1 MNTIFKNSAL
11 IVLSL
16 CLAACV
22 KESPS
27 LSYIERAYKEALRL
41 HREGNLNDA
50 LFHYQHTALLCQYT
64 PDDSLSYWWKGM
76 CGQGKVWLQKNFTD
90 DAEKDFRAV
99 LEFARR
105 HRLDTAEYT
114 ACRQLTG
121 IALQR
126 QEHHRAYGYNR
137 RALQIAEEKGY
148 PANLTKGLEEE
159 TALAQSAHLLAQGQA
174 LPEALHRRLA
184 HLAADTS
191 ALWKRQIL
199 ALRLLALQD
208 TSYLPTYLR
217 MQDEYWTTRF
227 RTFTDEAER
236 EKKGLIAERDAI
248 AAGQKH
254 TLFIALTLFALLLGG
269 GLYAVAGHRRKHEL
283 EHVRFLLS
291 QKEQAIQIL
300 EGQQE
305 DTERLRRQILE
316 KEKRMEE
323 LVQRERKLQEL
334 SSLAQGKEKDLA
346 RFSRLTREIDEL
358 RHRIEQ
364 KQLEWKEKEAQIR
377 RHHLY
382 DLPIS
387 HRLPVADNPHQ
398 PRKEDFDGLLAN
410 KERQMEFLQEMDRCF
425 NRFAAGLKVLTPG
438 LTDEEAVYCC
448 LFRLNVRPTD
458 IAVLMATSRSNVSK
472 RRIRIENK
480 LSFNCSTTKY
490 HTVQGASK
498 C

>member
-1 MNTIFKNSAL
+1 
-11 IVLSL
+11 
-16 CLAACV
+16 
-22 KESPS
+22 
-27 LSYIERAYKEALRL
+27 
-41 HREGNLNDA
+41 
-50 LFHYQHTALLCQYT
+50 
-64 PDDSLSYWWKGM
+64 M
-76 CGQGKVWLQKNFTD
+76 CGQGGIWLQKNFTN
-90 DAEKDFRAV
+90 DAEEDFRAV

-114 ACRQLTG
+114 ACRQLTD

-126 QEHHRAYGYNR
+126 QEYHRAYGYNR
-137 RALQIAEEKGY
+137 RASQIAEEKGY
-148 PANLTKGLEEE
+148 PADLTKGLEEE
-159 TALAQSAHLLAQGQA
+159 VTLVQSAQLLAQGQA
-174 LPEALHRRLA
+174 LPDALHRRLA

-191 ALWKRQIL
+191 ALRKEQIL

-217 MQDEYWTTRF
+217 MQDEYWATRF

-248 AAGQKH
+248 AAGQEH
-254 TLFIALTLFALLLGG
+254 TLFTALTLFALLLGG
-269 GLYAVAGHRRKHEL
+269 GLYAAASYRRKHEL
-283 EHVRFLLS
+283 ERVRLILG
-291 QKEQAIQIL
+291 QKEQTIQIL

-305 DTERLRRQILE
+305 NAENLRRQILE

-323 LVQRERKLQEL
+323 LAQRERKLQEL
-334 SSLAQGKEKDLA
+334 SSLAQGKEKNLA

-387 HRLPVADNPHQ
+387 RRLPVADNPHQ

-425 NRFAAGLKVLTPG
+425 NRFAAGLRVLTPG

-480 LSFNCSTTKY
+480 LSFNCSTTKD
-490 HTVQGASK
+490 HTVQGMPK

>member
-1 MNTIFKNSAL
+1 MNTILKNSVL

-27 LSYIERAYKEALRL
+27 LSYIERTYQEALKL

-50 LFHYQHTALLCQYT
+50 LFHYQLTALLCQYN
-64 PDDSLSYWWKGM
+64 PEDSLTFWWKGM
-76 CGQGKVWLQKNFTD
+76 CGQGGIWMQKNFTG
-90 DAEKDFRAV
+90 DAEKDLRAV

-114 ACRQLTG
+114 ACRQLTD

-126 QEHHRAYGYNR
+126 QEYHRAYDYNR
-137 RALQIAEEKGY
+137 CALQIAEEKDY
-148 PANLTKGLEEE
+148 PAELTKGLEEE
-159 TALAQSAHLLAQGQA
+159 ATLACSAYALAQGQA
-174 LPEALHRRLA
+174 LPDALYRQLA
-184 HLAADTS
+184 HLATDTS
-191 ALWKRQIL
+191 AMRNEQAL

-208 TSYLPTYLR
+208 TSYLPTYIR
-217 MQDEYWTTRF
+217 VQDEYWAACF
-227 RTFTDEAER
+227 RTFTDDAER

-248 AAGQKH
+248 ASGQEH

-269 GLYAVAGHRRKHEL
+269 GLYAVASYRRRHEL
-283 EHVRFLLS
+283 ERVRLILG

-305 DTERLRRQILE
+305 ETERLRRQILE

-323 LVQRERKLQEL
+323 LAQRERKLQEL
-334 SSLAQGKEKDLA
+334 SGFAQGKEKDLA
-346 RFSRLTREIDEL
+346 RFSRLTQEIDEL

-387 HRLPVADNPHQ
+387 RRLPVADNPHQ

-438 LTDEEAVYCC
+438 LTDEETVYCC

-458 IAVLMATSRSNVSK
+458 TAVLMATSRSNVSK
-472 RRIRIENK
+472 KRIRIENK
-480 LSFNCSTTKY
+480 LSFNCSTAKK

>member
-27 LSYIERAYKEALRL
+27 LFYIERAYKEALKL

-50 LFHYQHTALLCQYT
+50 L
-64 PDDSLSYWWKGM
+64 
-76 CGQGKVWLQKNFTD
+76 
-90 DAEKDFRAV
+90 
-99 LEFARR
+99 
-105 HRLDTAEYT
+105 
-114 ACRQLTG
+114 
-121 IALQR
+121 
-126 QEHHRAYGYNR
+126 
-137 RALQIAEEKGY
+137 
-148 PANLTKGLEEE
+148 
-159 TALAQSAHLLAQGQA
+159 AQSAQLLAQGQA

-227 RTFTDEAER
+227 RTFMDEAER

-283 EHVRFLLS
+283 ERVRLILG

-398 PRKEDFDGLLAN
+398 PRKEDFDGFVGQQRKADGVLAGNGPLLQPLCRRTESPHSGTDGRGGSVLLPFPA
-410 KERQMEFLQEMDRCF
+410 ERPAHRHRRPHGHQPEQRIQ
-425 NRFAAGLKVLTPG
+425 KTH
-438 LTDEEAVYCC
+438 TD
-448 LFRLNVRPTD
+448 
-458 IAVLMATSRSNVSK
+458 
-472 RRIRIENK
+472 
-480 LSFNCSTTKY
+480 
-490 HTVQGASK
+490 
-498 C
+498 

>member
-1 MNTIFKNSAL
+1 MNTIFKNSVL
-11 IVLSL
+11 IILSL
-16 CLAACV
+16 SLTACV
-22 KESPS
+22 RENTS
-27 LSYIERAYKEALRL
+27 LPYIERVYQEALKL

-50 LFHYQHTALLCQYT
+50 LFHYQLTALLCQYN
-64 PDDSLSYWWKGM
+64 PEDSLTFWWKGM
-76 CGQGKVWLQKNFTD
+76 CGQGGIWLQKNFTG

-114 ACRQLTG
+114 ACRQLTD

-126 QEHHRAYGYNR
+126 QEYHQAYDYNR
-137 RALQIAEEKGY
+137 RALQIAEEKDY
-148 PANLTKGLEEE
+148 PAELTKGLEEE
-159 TALAQSAHLLAQGQA
+159 ATLACSAYALAQGKA
-174 LPEALHRRLA
+174 LPDALYRQLA
-184 HLAADTS
+184 HLATDTS
-191 ALWKRQIL
+191 AMRNEQAL

-208 TSYLPTYLR
+208 TSYLPTYIR
-217 MQDEYWTTRF
+217 VQDEYWATRF
-227 RTFTDEAER
+227 RTFTDDAER

-248 AAGQKH
+248 AAGQEH

-269 GLYAVAGHRRKHEL
+269 GFYAVASYRRRHEL
-283 EHVRFLLS
+283 ERVRLILG

-305 DTERLRRQILE
+305 ETERLRRQILE

-323 LVQRERKLQEL
+323 LAQRERKLQEL
-334 SSLAQGKEKDLA
+334 SGLAQGKEKDLA
-346 RFSRLTREIDEL
+346 RFSRLTQEIDEL

-438 LTDEEAVYCC
+438 LTDEETVYCC

-458 IAVLMATSRSNVSK
+458 IATLMATSRSNVSK

-480 LSFNCSTTKY
+480 LSFNCSTTKD
-490 HTVQGASK
+490 HTVQGMPK